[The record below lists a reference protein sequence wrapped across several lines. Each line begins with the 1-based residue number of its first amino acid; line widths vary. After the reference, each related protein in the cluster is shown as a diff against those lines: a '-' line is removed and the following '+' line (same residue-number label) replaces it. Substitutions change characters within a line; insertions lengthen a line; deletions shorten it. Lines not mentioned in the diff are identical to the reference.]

1 MKGAMKRRWC
11 VSAVCALLVCAHQA
25 AYAGALDPA
34 NFSVPIARFSN
45 SIYSEAVSRYRLVS
59 KSEEFRLPDTPYQKV
74 IAREARNGS
83 GTVTVQ
89 AGGYYG
95 AAPAPLAPYLEDT
108 PLLNLQSPEVRGIAR
123 RFSRSRNA
131 CDEVAQFVC
140 QHITHKTLGIPLLSA
155 VNVIRGRAGDCTEHT
170 LLTVAV
176 LRAMGIPARA
186 LIGMIV
192 TPRFGSA
199 ENVFVYHMWAE
210 AYQEGRW
217 ILVDATRP
225 GVRQPNRYIAF
236 AVHNL
241 RSEMPLACLRAVA
254 AIQDMTVEYLR

>member
-1 MKGAMKRRWC
+1 MKRRLC
-11 VSAVCALLVCAHQA
+11 VPVVIALLANSMPAAH
-25 AYAGALDPA
+25 AGALDPA
-34 NFSVPIARFSN
+34 NFSVPIARFSG
-45 SIYSEAVSRYRLVS
+45 SVYSEASSRFRLVS
-59 KSEEFRLPDTPYQKV
+59 KSGEFRLPDTPYQKV
-74 IAREARNGS
+74 ISREARNES
-83 GTVTVQ
+83 CAILVQ
-89 AGGYYG
+89 AGGYCG
-95 AAPAPLAPYLEDT
+95 AAPVPLAPFLEDT

-123 RFSRSRNA
+123 RFARSRNT
-131 CDEVAQFVC
+131 CDEVAQFVYR
-140 QHITHKTLGIPLLSA
+140 HITHKTLGIPLLSA

-186 LIGMIV
+186 FIGMVV

-199 ENVFVYHMWAE
+199 EHVFVYHMWAE
-210 AYQEGRW
+210 AYQDGRW
-217 ILVDATRP
+217 MLVDATRP